1 MQNSKKTKLSS
12 FNFDFGLSL
21 CYQSIL
27 PEYVPMFSEGIGK
40 KYQPEKGQFL
50 SWQKLLIWG
59 DFISQNRAKATN
71 ELPQDHLFQ

>member
-12 FNFDFGLSL
+12 FNFDFGLSH

-50 SWQKLLIWG
+50 S
-59 DFISQNRAKATN
+59 
-71 ELPQDHLFQ
+71 

>member
-12 FNFDFGLSL
+12 FNFDFGLSH

-59 DFISQNRAKATN
+59 GFYIT
-71 ELPQDHLFQ
+71 E